1 MLIRII
7 SSVVGLPILLF
18 FVIMGGL
25 TMKIGLLFLSL
36 VGLYELYHAVSG
48 ENKAVH
54 IFGYAAAIVYIL
66 LLGVPFENADVIFA
80 ALFILAMSSMVVMH
94 KKINVKDAV
103 YTVFGVIYV
112 PIMFGFLYL
121 LREEHIYGQYI
132 IYLPFFCAFG
142 CDTGAYFAG
151 RKFGKKKLIPDLS
164 PKKTV
169 EGAVGGT
176 LSAMV
181 LTAIYGFIIGK
192 WFVGENTALLCA
204 VFALIGLIGA
214 IFSQFGDLTASA
226 IKRTAGVKD
235 YGKIM

>member
-25 TMKIGLLFLSL
+25 TMKIGLIFLSL

-66 LLGVPFENADVIFA
+66 LLGTKFENADVIFT
-80 ALFILAMSSMVVMH
+80 ALFILAMSSMVMMH
-94 KKINVKDAV
+94 RKIDVKDAV
-103 YTVFGVIYV
+103 YTVYGFIYV
-112 PIMFGFLYL
+112 PVMFGFLYL
-121 LREEHIYGQYI
+121 LREEILYGQYI

-151 RKFGKKKLIPDLS
+151 RKFGKKKLIPELS

-169 EGAVGGT
+169 EGAIGGT
-176 LSAMV
+176 LSATV
-181 LTAIYGFIIGK
+181 LTTLYGAIIG
-192 WFVGENTALLCA
+192 
-204 VFALIGLIGA
+204 
-214 IFSQFGDLTASA
+214 
-226 IKRTAGVKD
+226 
-235 YGKIM
+235 